1 MSKNSKGCVPQNLS
15 TAEFLID
22 MHARFLRGV
31 NLSHAA
37 NEALILDKIAK
48 SESAHVR
55 ARGQPK
61 VSLF

>member
-1 MSKNSKGCVPQNLS
+1 
-15 TAEFLID
+15 